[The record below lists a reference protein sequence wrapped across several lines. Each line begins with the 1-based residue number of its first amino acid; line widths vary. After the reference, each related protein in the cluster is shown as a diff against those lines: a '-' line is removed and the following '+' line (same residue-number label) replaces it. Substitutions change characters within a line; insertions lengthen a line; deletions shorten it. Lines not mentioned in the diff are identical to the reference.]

1 MPHPLAALAFGL
13 FAALA
18 ANGVALAAT
27 VKVTVNDIPIT
38 DVQIQQRAK
47 LMTLEH
53 TPGNLTTAATDELV
67 NEALENQEAARF
79 GFKVTDAQVQD
90 QILTMSRGL
99 RVSTDK
105 LTLILNSA
113 GVGLDTL
120 KDRIRATLAWNQ
132 VIQNVITPR
141 VTFSEADL
149 AQQAATKITA
159 AQSFDYILQQVTFL
173 SAKPG
178 SRTADAN
185 RYRAQYKGCSS
196 AVQLSQSFT
205 DAAVIVI
212 GRRNA
217 TQLPEAVAAEL
228 ASLPVGGITAPHSDP
243 SGTIMLAV
251 CEKDA
256 AKDLTFI
263 TNQLRSDEGNDKLKT
278 QTDSYL
284 ADLKSKA
291 KIVSS

>member
-1 MPHPLAALAFGL
+1 MRHPLAALAFGL

-18 ANGVALAAT
+18 ADGVALAAT

-38 DVQIQQRAK
+38 DVQIAQRAK
-47 LMTLEH
+47 LKGLEH
-53 TPGNLTTAATDELV
+53 TPGNLTTAATDELI

-113 GVGLDTL
+113 GVGIDTL
-120 KDRIRATLAWNQ
+120 KDRIKATLAWNQ

-149 AQQAATKITA
+149 TQQAASKLTA
-159 AQSFDYILQQVTFL
+159 AQSFDYILKQVTFI
-173 SAKPG
+173 STKPG
-178 SRTADAN
+178 SRVADAN
-185 RYRAQYKGCSS
+185 RYRSQFKGCDS

-205 DAAVIVI
+205 DAAVIDI

-217 TQLPEAVAAEL
+217 TQMPDAMAQEL
-228 ASLPVGGITAPHSDP
+228 AKLPVGGITAPHPDQ

-256 AKDLTFI
+256 AKDLTFL
-263 TNQLRSDEGNDKLKT
+263 TNQLRSAEGNDKLKA
-278 QTDSYL
+278 QIDDYL
-284 ADLKSKA
+284 ANLKSKA
-291 KIVSS
+291 KIVRS